1 MFIQLTEVEDTFRTE
16 KHDLGMRPIYHQ
28 KQDRTQ
34 AHILVC
40 FLSLAMW
47 RTLQQWM
54 KTSGLGTAPRK
65 LIEEMREVI
74 SLDVL
79 LPAKDKNI
87 RVRVVSTPS
96 KELKVLLQ
104 TMKIFLP
111 NRPKIIENVVKKIV

>member
-1 MFIQLTEVEDTFRTE
+1 
-16 KHDLGMRPIYHQ
+16 
-28 KQDRTQ
+28 
-34 AHILVC
+34 
-40 FLSLAMW
+40 
-47 RTLQQWM
+47 M

-65 LIEEMREVI
+65 LIEEMREVR

-104 TMKIFLP
+104 RMKIFLP

>member
-1 MFIQLTEVEDTFRTE
+1 
-16 KHDLGMRPIYHQ
+16 
-28 KQDRTQ
+28 
-34 AHILVC
+34 
-40 FLSLAMW
+40 
-47 RTLQQWM
+47 M

-65 LIEEMREVI
+65 LIEEMREVR